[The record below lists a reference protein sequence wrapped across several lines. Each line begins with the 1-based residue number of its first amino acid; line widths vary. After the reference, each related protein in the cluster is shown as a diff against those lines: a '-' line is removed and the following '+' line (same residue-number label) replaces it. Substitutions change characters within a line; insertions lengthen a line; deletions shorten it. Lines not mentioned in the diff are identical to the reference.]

1 MSLNDLKIYGLNS
14 VSMALSFTEIEQ
26 GFKIILLCVSIVYT
40 VMKIIELIKKKKND
54 NKTDNS

>member
-1 MSLNDLKIYGLNS
+1 MSPNDLKIYGLNS

-40 VMKIIELIKKKKND
+40 IMKIIELIKKKNGPS
-54 NKTDNS
+54 NVE

>member
-1 MSLNDLKIYGLNS
+1 MSPKDLQLYALNS

-26 GFKIILLCVSIVYT
+26 GFKLILLSVSIVYT

>member
-1 MSLNDLKIYGLNS
+1 
-14 VSMALSFTEIEQ
+14 MALSFTEIEQ

>member
-1 MSLNDLKIYGLNS
+1 MSPNDLKIYGLNS

-40 VMKIIELIKKKKND
+40 IMKIIELIKKKKND